1 MRKLKHSEVKPTR
14 EARWVSNKLRCEI
27 CGLSLKQSDIVLDH
41 CHKRGWIRGAVHR
54 GCNSLLGNLEN
65 NAPRFGIPT
74 DSPQFF
80 AFLHGSAGYLQ
91 RNTTCH
97 TGLIHPLYKDE
108 NEKREIRNK
117 KARIK
122 RAASKVT

>member
-1 MRKLKHSEVKPTR
+1 M
-14 EARWVSNKLRCEI
+14 ANKLRCEI
-27 CGLSLKQSDIVLDH
+27 CSLPLKQSDIVLDH
-41 CHKRGWIRGAVHR
+41 CHKQGWIRGAVHR
-54 GCNSLLGNLEN
+54 GCNSLLGKLEN
-65 NAPRFGIPT
+65 NAPRFGVNE
-74 DSPQFF
+74 QMLA
-80 AFLHGSAGYLQ
+80 AFLHGAAGYLQ

-97 TGLIHPLYKDE
+97 TGLIHPLHKDE